1 MKSRE
6 TPESIKT
13 EKYED
18 ELVSDPDLILPKL
31 STLQQ
36 IKLENQ
42 RKIDKLKN
50 EIRLLQNYNGNF

>member
-13 EKYED
+13 EQYED